1 MLARPFA
8 SDTVT
13 ARDTPAGS
21 SAPWLRTWPRVLTPG
36 PERPPVRPA
45 GARGS
50 RRRDRWRSR
59 RVPEGM
65 AERVAGLLADDGEH
79 EQARGPAVA
88 DDDLGL
94 ARIPVPLERDR
105 VTSIV
110 ACVELHKHAWVLSG
124 SAVASTGG
132 AAGLDG
138 LKRALLRR
146 GSRPCQRLV
155 LPLGSTSS

>member
-50 RRRDRWRSR
+50 RRRDRWRSW

-105 VTSIV
+105 VTSVV
-110 ACVELHKHAWVLSG
+110 ACVEFHKHAWLLSG
-124 SAVASTGG
+124 SAVASTSGG
-132 AAGLDG
+132 QRHLTASSVRFLARD
-138 LKRALLRR
+138 RAR
-146 GSRPCQRLV
+146 V
-155 LPLGSTSS
+155 NAWT